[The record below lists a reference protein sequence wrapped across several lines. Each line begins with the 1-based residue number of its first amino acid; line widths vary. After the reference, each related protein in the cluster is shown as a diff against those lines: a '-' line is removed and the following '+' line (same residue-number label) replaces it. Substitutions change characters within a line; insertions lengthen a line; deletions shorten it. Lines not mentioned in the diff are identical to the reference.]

1 MASVYKTVSKKQAR
15 DLAKEQDQDEED
27 VMMEEMLGDAD
38 DTSDSEE
45 EEENNAASAKKQ
57 LSAGLMPKTR
67 ILMLTSRGVTS
78 RHRHLLSD
86 LTSLLP
92 HTHKESKL
100 DSKKKAAGYN
110 LLLNSLADLHSCN
123 VIFFLEAKKNGQD
136 LYLWLSRPP
145 NGPTIKFH
153 VNNLHTMAELNTGFA
168 GNCLKGGRGIVVFDQ
183 SFDEQGPVMTQ
194 PGNEY
199 RVLIREMLRSVF
211 CVPKRGVKG
220 MKPFIDRVIG
230 IYGVDGKIWIRIY
243 EIRES
248 EGGAKKDDSGETG
261 KLTRNSKDGPE
272 LSLVEIGP
280 RFVLTPIVIL
290 EGSFGG
296 PVIYEN
302 KEYVSPNQVR
312 RDIRVSKAARYAK
325 RRDVQTERLSKR
337 SKLELGQGDRKPGAL
352 DTRMLFGLDSPPD
365 QTSPLSAIM
374 ASSPLPSPLW
384 LQGAQS
390 RISEMLLSTSTMPS
404 SLIFLDSPK
413 GGHTDIMPFHY
424 LATELL
430 LHIFRSCDTIS
441 DVLNLAATCR
451 RFRNVFNRSNKLPI
465 LVHAAEM
472 EFGPVDDII
481 QIVTHNTSQP
491 AHLART
497 APLTA
502 SLLKQVVQIGRAAQK
517 WETIYPVKKWKLD
530 FENRRSLSDEE
541 RFRLRRAVYR
551 LWLYHRAFHTR
562 EYDRYNRNLQNIVIE
577 RAQLLH
583 NWATSE
589 LAEIEDVRLVIG
601 DIVQNHICPSNGTIQ
616 RKFRK
621 RYPESNSQLTFNIHL
636 NYPMHSTLTPYGFYD
651 PNSEPT
657 DHYFHSAHSTTFNN
671 SSVKYRSRFRND
683 IFHEPG
689 AEGWGD
695 EIPHYYVVQDMMKLD
710 PGQVLWLREHCLLKE
725 QVEAFVL
732 SLGDWFRDNGETFG
746 DTLEWVVKER
756 GNDMEEFRAAISER
770 ELGVAWE

>member
-15 DLAKEQDQDEED
+15 ELAKQQDSDEED
-27 VMMEEMLGDAD
+27 VMMEELLADAD
-38 DTSDSEE
+38 DTSDSDEDE
-45 EEENNAASAKKQ
+45 DEDAVETAKKQ
-57 LSAGLMPKTR
+57 LAAGLMPKTR
-67 ILMLTSRGVTS
+67 VLMLTSRGITS
-78 RHRHLLSD
+78 RHRHLLAD

-168 GNCLKGGRGIVVFDQ
+168 GNCLKGGRGIVVFDK
-183 SFDEQGPVMTQ
+183 SFDEQGPVMAQ

-199 RVLIREMLRSVF
+199 RGLIREMLRNVF

-230 IYGVDGKIWIRIY
+230 IYGVDGKIWIRVY

-248 EGGAKKDDSGETG
+248 ENGGKKKGDEEEEEAKPAQK
-261 KLTRNSKDGPE
+261 SKDGPE

-312 RDIRVSKAARYAK
+312 RDIRVNKAARYAK
-325 RRDVQTERLSKR
+325 RRDVQTERISKR
-337 SKLELGQGDRKPGAL
+337 SNLEMGLGERKPGAL
-352 DTRMLFGLDSPPD
+352 DTRTLFGP
-365 QTSPLSAIM
+365 M
-374 ASSPLPSPLW
+374 R
-384 LQGAQS
+384 LQGASAHLSVITSSTYIMIQS
-390 RISEMLLSTSTMPS
+390 ISDLNC
-404 SLIFLDSPK
+404 PK
-413 GGHTDIMPFHY
+413 GGSLIATADGSSTPKNMSFHY

-430 LHIFRSCDTIS
+430 LHIFQSCDTIA
-441 DVLNLAATCR
+441 DVINLASTCR
-451 RFRNVFNRSNKLPI
+451 RFRDVFNRSNKLQI
-465 LVHAAEM
+465 MMDVAEL

-491 AHLART
+491 AHIFRT

-502 SLLKQVVQIGRAAQK
+502 PLLKQVVQIGRVAQK

-530 FENRRSLSDEE
+530 FENRRSLSEEE
-541 RFRLRRAVYR
+541 RLRLRRAIFR

-562 EYDRYNRNLQNIVIE
+562 DYDRYSRHLRNTVAE

-583 NWATSE
+583 NWSTAE
-589 LAEIEDVRLVIG
+589 LAEIEDVRMVIG

-621 RYPESNSQLTFNIHL
+621 RYPESNHQLTFNIHL
-636 NYPMHSTLTPYGFYD
+636 NYPMAQNGLTPYGFID
-651 PNSEPT
+651 PNPNPIEQ
-657 DHYFHSAHSTTFNN
+657 YFHTTHATNFSN
-671 SSVKYRSRFRND
+671 SGKYRSRFRND

-689 AEGWGD
+689 SEGWGD

-725 QVEAFVL
+725 HVETFVL

-746 DTLEWVVKER
+746 DTLEWVMNER
-756 GNDMEEFRAAISER
+756 GDDIGEFRAAISER
-770 ELGVAWE
+770 ELGIAE